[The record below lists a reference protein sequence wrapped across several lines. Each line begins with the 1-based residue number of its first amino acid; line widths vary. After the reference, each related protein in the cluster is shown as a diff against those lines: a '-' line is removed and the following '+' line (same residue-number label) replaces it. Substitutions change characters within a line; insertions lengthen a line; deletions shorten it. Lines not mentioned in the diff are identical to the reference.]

1 MKGVAEI
8 CANLLIPSLIV
19 SEILKS
25 FKISDYELWLPI
37 LIYCLSI
44 LQYENSM
51 CFSWISIECNS
62 SEVILF

>member
-8 CANLLIPSLIV
+8 CANLLIPSLII

-37 LIYCLSI
+37 LIYCLGKGK
-44 LQYENSM
+44 Y
-51 CFSWISIECNS
+51 
-62 SEVILF
+62 

>member
-8 CANLLIPSLIV
+8 CANLLIPSLII

-37 LIYCLSI
+37 LIYCLGKG
-44 LQYENSM
+44 YYDNSM
-51 CFSWISIECNS
+51 CFCRIFS
-62 SEVILF
+62 